1 MSDNIIHFPRT
12 PQMIDRDMNKI
23 VDESIDIVERSIA
36 LLRWAEGELMNVT
49 DTTRRTTRY
58 SANNDDYNDNA

>member
-1 MSDNIIHFPRT
+1 MSDNIIQFPRT
-12 PQMIDRDMNKI
+12 VEMINRDMNKI
-23 VDESIDIVERSIA
+23 VDESIDILDRSIA

-49 DTTRRTTRY
+49 DVTRNTTRY